1 MGAAFTAGAGRRA
14 WQRGRRL
21 PALKHASAPG
31 RVSPPSAHRRAARPF
46 RPEGEPAV
54 VPFSGRASR
63 PRGLS
68 SPPPPDGSAAEPLLV
83 ALLALLAADSGP
95 PCSPPPPAGSRGA
108 ISFVPG
114 LSPSGAR
121 VRVAPTHPHGGRDRA
136 RIASPPGA
144 SPVCGS
150 SAHVRRLWSEDRG
163 GLAARLPRGV
173 PAGHL
178 PRVQMRARSRRF
190 TPFRCSRAG
199 FRVGRVRAWPCQV
212 RVGNLEVRGRAV

>member
-1 MGAAFTAGAGRRA
+1 MDAAFTAGAGRRA

-31 RVSPPSAHRRAARPF
+31 LVSPPSAHRRGTQPSARKVSPPLSPF
-46 RPEGEPAV
+46 RAGRRARGAFRPRRRPTGLLPSRCSWRSWRSWRLTRVRPAV
-54 VPFSGRASR
+54 HDRRRKAG
-63 PRGLS
+63 G
-68 SPPPPDGSAAEPLLV
+68 DLL
-83 ALLALLAADSGP
+83 
-95 PCSPPPPAGSRGA
+95 
-108 ISFVPG
+108 VPG

-121 VRVAPTHPHGGRDRA
+121 VRVAPTYPHGGRDRA

-178 PRVQMRARSRRF
+178 PWVQMRTRSRRF
-190 TPFRCSRAG
+190 TPFGVGRAG
-199 FRVGRVRAWPCQV
+199 FRVGRVLAWPCQV
-212 RVGNLEVRGRAV
+212 RVGNL